1 MKALPTDPP
10 WLKHAIGEL
19 GVLEAPGKANNQR
32 VLDYYREAGHPEIGA
47 DSVAW
52 CAAFMG
58 AMLKR
63 GGGKGTGSLMARS
76 YLKFGKRCEPKRG
89 CIVVLERG
97 RDQTYGH
104 VGIFL
109 RRVGGFIEL
118 LSGNAS
124 DMVCVKMFDVRSVL
138 DYRWPDEA
146 PAEWEWETTVEVA
159 HGQPEHPSSEASPV
173 QSAPAP
179 VREQPAPLKATSYEE
194 VREKLKTSG
203 SRTIGAVDRI
213 RSRVRQALAWLSIF
227 GISDVTAKVAD
238 VQAAAPLLDNIWP
251 LLVVGLIVLGIAIL
265 YDIMSVEE
273 ARVDDEVNG
282 QQKRL
287 T

>member
-1 MKALPTDPP
+1 MKLSPNDPP

-32 VLDYYREAGHPEIGA
+32 VLTYYKEAGHPEIGA

-58 AMLKR
+58 AMLERSGIKSTR
-63 GGGKGTGSLMARS
+63 SLMARS
-76 YLKFGKRCEPKRG
+76 YRKFGKACAPKRG

-109 RRVGGFIEL
+109 RKVGGFVEL
-118 LSGNAS
+118 LSGNARDS
-124 DMVCVKMFDVRSVL
+124 VCVALFDARSVL
-138 DYRWPDEA
+138 DYRWPDEV
-146 PAEWEWETTVEVA
+146 PAEWQTTIEVT
-159 HGQPEHPSSEASPV
+159 HGQPEHPSSEADPV
-173 QSAPAP
+173 QPAPAP
-179 VREQPAPLKATSYEE
+179 VREQSAPLKATSYEE
-194 VREKLKTSG
+194 VREKLKASG
-203 SRTIGAVDRI
+203 SRTIGAVDRV

-251 LLVVGLIVLGIAIL
+251 LLVVGLIVIGIAIL

-287 T
+287 A